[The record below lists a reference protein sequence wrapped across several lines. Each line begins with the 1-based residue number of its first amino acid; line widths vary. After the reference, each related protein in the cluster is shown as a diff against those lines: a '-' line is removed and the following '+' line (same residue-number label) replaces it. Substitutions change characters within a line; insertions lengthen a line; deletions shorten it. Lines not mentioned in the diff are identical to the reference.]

1 MIEKVRKIFDKG
13 GTFGTLLTNLSKACD
28 CVTHS
33 VPVAKLYALNFDMN
47 PSNLVSDYLTGR
59 NQKVKTNSSFSWY
72 LDIFQCIPQRSILGP
87 LLFILLLYHLFLFVE
102 ETDIMSYAKIA
113 SSRKSTFRMVF
124 KQFFKGK

>member
-33 VPVAKLYALNFDMN
+33 VPVAKLCALNFDMN

-59 NQKVKTNSSFSWY
+59 NQKVNQ
-72 LDIFQCIPQRSILGP
+72 LQFQLISGYIPMYP
-87 LLFILLLYHLFLFVE
+87 
-102 ETDIMSYAKIA
+102 AKIN
-113 SSRKSTFRMVF
+113 FRTTIIHSIALSLIF
-124 KQFFKGK
+124 IC